1 MLKFPKIF
9 SSLGLF
15 NSFLTNAMANLISLQ
30 HLSTFYFVISTVT
43 ITFMNEMWITMVFK
57 SKFTI
62 TLLAKY
68 GTFQYFVCITN
79 LIFVCFTS
87 CMSMMECRDMPFIIS
102 IKVCCFENSF
112 CFAAV
117 PDDFFAWYKCSFF
130 SQFAASSTW
139 LLDK

>member
-68 GTFQYFVCITN
+68 GTFQYFVLITN
-79 LIFVCFTS
+79 LIFVCFTF
-87 CMSMMECRDMPFIIS
+87 CYVNDGMQRYVFHHIYQFLLFRKHLFIIS
-102 IKVCCFENSF
+102 IKVCETAF
-112 CFAAV
+112 AV
-117 PDDFFAWYKCSFF
+117 PDDLFA
-130 SQFAASSTW
+130 
-139 LLDK
+139 